1 MSRGLAYD
9 SDEGRNLASAIMSL
23 QSGHCYF
30 QSAKIAEKI
39 GPFAGYKQNEEPC
52 LEVMKMHRDATYA
65 MPNKGVPTDL
75 LEASKQSWDHVL
87 EHGKKF
93 GLRNA
98 QISVLAPT
106 GTISFLM
113 DCDTTGIEPDIALV
127 KYKWLVG
134 GGMLKI
140 V

>member
-9 SDEGRNLASAIMSL
+9 SDEGRNFAAAITSL
-23 QSGHCYF
+23 QSGHCYY

-39 GPFAGYKQNEEPC
+39 GTFNGFTKNREPM
-52 LEVMKMHRDATYA
+52 LEVMKMHRDASYEIQA
-65 MPNKGVPTDL
+65 NGVPEDL
-75 LEASKQSWDHVL
+75 LKEARASWDRML
-87 EHGKKF
+87 EAGAAHGM
-93 GLRNA
+93 RNA

-127 KYKWLVG
+127 KYKWL
-134 GGMLKI
+134 
-140 V
+140 